1 MKLKVY
7 AKVPAERHIEQI
19 VEVLE
24 KDGVVIIPTDGVY
37 SFACLANRPAA
48 LERLAKLKGIKV
60 EEANF
65 SFLFAD
71 FSKISDYA
79 KQISNESFKLMK
91 RLLPG
96 PFTFILNAHDSVKRI
111 IPGKKTIGIRMPDHA
126 IPQQVVKITG
136 FPLLT
141 TSVYDT
147 DETLEYTTDPDVIA
161 YRWEDEVDL
170 IVDGGFGYNE
180 PSTIIDCTDNEIV
193 LIRKGIGEVEE
204 ELIEE

>member
-7 AKVPAERHIEQI
+7 AKAPAERHIEQI

-37 SFACLANRPAA
+37 SFACLANKPAA
-48 LERLAKLKGIKV
+48 LERLAKLKGIEV
-60 EEANF
+60 EQAKF

-71 FSKISDYA
+71 FSQLSEYA
-79 KQISNESFKLMK
+79 KQVNNEVFKLMK

-96 PFTFILNAHDSVKRI
+96 PFTFILNAQDSVKKI
-111 IPGKKTIGIRMPDHA
+111 IPGKKTIGFRMPDHA
-126 IPQQVVKITG
+126 IPQQIVKITG
-136 FPLLT
+136 VPLLT
-141 TSVYDT
+141 TSVYDE
-147 DETLEYTTDPDVIA
+147 DETIEYTTDPDTIT

-170 IVDGGFGYNE
+170 VVDGGFGYSE
-180 PSTIIDCTDNEIV
+180 PSTIIDCTEGEIV

-204 ELIEE
+204 ELIDE